1 MLVWL
6 RDICSCVGD
15 QSQGVLHARQ
25 AWIRVSFIL
34 SFSHRKD
41 PGRFEKEQEVLSIC
55 GKRKGSEAARGQEDK
70 CYRHTM
76 GHPCHH
82 GVVRKPQCTTIC
94 KWGHWT
100 EVFYFCLRLG

>member
-25 AWIRVSFIL
+25 AWIRVNFIL

-55 GKRKGSEAARGQEDK
+55 GKRKGRKTSVTDIPWDTPV
-70 CYRHTM
+70 TM
-76 GHPCHH
+76 VWSSNLNAQRFVS
-82 GVVRKPQCTTIC
+82 GVTGLKSFIFV
-94 KWGHWT
+94 
-100 EVFYFCLRLG
+100 